1 MGRTPL
7 LTPNQTLSVPE
18 ATILAP
24 SHQDQRTADGIQP
37 RPLGH

>member
-1 MGRTPL
+1 MDRAPL
-7 LTPNQTLSVPE
+7 LAPNQTLLAPE

-24 SHQDQRTADGIQP
+24 SHRDQRTADGIQP